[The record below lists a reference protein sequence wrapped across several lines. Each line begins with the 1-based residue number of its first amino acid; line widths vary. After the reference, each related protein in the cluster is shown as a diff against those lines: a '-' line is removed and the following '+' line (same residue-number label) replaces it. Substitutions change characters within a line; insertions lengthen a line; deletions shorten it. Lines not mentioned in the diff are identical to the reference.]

1 MNTRIYFQFKQWF
14 QTDNGKK
21 LGNTICLGNMTFP
34 DEQTALNYLQEQ
46 IENEKIHQDLV
57 QNWELV
63 RVIQDVVP
71 NAIAK
76 YATLTTY
83 AEFDIKE

>member
-1 MNTRIYFQFKQWF
+1 MNTQIYFQFKQWF
-14 QTDNGKK
+14 DTDNGKK

-34 DEQTALNYLQEQ
+34 SEQSALDYLQTQ
-46 IENEKIHQDLV
+46 IEDMKIHEDWV

-76 YATLTTY
+76 YATLAT
-83 AEFDIKE
+83 